1 MTQRSARAGGV
12 GARFDEAAKLGIVQ
26 PMRFFACTLAVAFL
40 PLPALAA
47 LPAAPESQ
55 LTGQDTVYTL
65 TLSKLRTHDIT
76 GATGRLQLQMVDGCT
91 GWASHQQ
98 MTVIIRNVD
107 GSLSKS
113 VSDYT
118 TWESKNGK
126 MLTFSVSQG
135 DGSGA
140 MKVVDSG
147 TATHTG
153 PDDRGVV
160 KFNVP
165 AGLVVSLPAGTLFPM
180 QHTEALLAAAKDRKV
195 FISPLLFDGTSTDGA
210 SPTFVTIFGYQQPAK
225 TSWPAL
231 SGYASANVSIAF
243 FPRTNQDSTPDFS
256 TSMRY
261 FENGV
266 TTNLVLDFGDFVM
279 NGKLVSLNIPKS
291 ACPVPSPQPHPQTS
305 ALK

>member
-1 MTQRSARAGGV
+1 
-12 GARFDEAAKLGIVQ
+12 
-26 PMRFFACTLAVAFL
+26 MRFLAYALAAAFL

-55 LTGQDTVYTL
+55 LTGQNAVYTL
-65 TLSKLRTHDIT
+65 TLSKLRTHNIT
-76 GATGRLQLQMVDGCT
+76 GATGRLRLQVVDGCT
-91 GWASHQQ
+91 GWASDQR
-98 MTVIIRNVD
+98 MTLIVRNVD

-126 MLTFSVSQG
+126 TFTFTVRQG
-135 DGSGA
+135 NGSGA

-153 PDDRGVV
+153 PDNSGVV

-165 AGLVVSLPAGTLFPM
+165 ANLVISLPVGTLFPM

-195 FISPLLFDGTSTDGA
+195 FISPLLFDGTSADGA
-210 SPTFVTIFGYQQPAK
+210 SSTFVTIFGYRQQGD
-225 TSWPAL
+225 TVWPEL
-231 SGYASANVSIAF
+231 DHYASANVSIAF
-243 FPRTNQDSTPDFS
+243 FPRKNQDSTPDFGA
-256 TSMRY
+256 SMRY

-279 NGKLVSLNIPKS
+279 NGKLVSLNVPKS
-291 ACPVPSPQPHPQTS
+291 ACPAPPTQALTRQKIHPVSS
-305 ALK
+305 AG